1 MRIDVTVDIDAL
13 YNIIEFEAFPFYNSE
28 VIMKRVDLLII
39 VDNFKS
45 IFEHFEKA
53 REQIWCF
60 RWKEHVTND

>member
-53 REQIWCF
+53 REQI
-60 RWKEHVTND
+60 